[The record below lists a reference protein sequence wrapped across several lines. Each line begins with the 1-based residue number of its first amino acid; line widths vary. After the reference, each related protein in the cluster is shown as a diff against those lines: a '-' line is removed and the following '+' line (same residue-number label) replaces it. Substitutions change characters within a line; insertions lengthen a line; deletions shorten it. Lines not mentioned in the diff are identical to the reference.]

1 MKRRLIVG
9 VDAEEELSEASG
21 WYEGK
26 RPGLGIEFVDA
37 VQVALD
43 TILDAPET
51 WRSWRKGHPYRK
63 YVLHRFPFV
72 LFFVVETATIRIVA
86 VAHAKRRPGYW
97 VGR

>member
-9 VDAEEELSEASG
+9 VSAEEELGEASD

-43 TILDAPET
+43 AILEAPET
-51 WRSWRKGHPYRK
+51 WRFWRKGHPYRK
-63 YVLHRFPFV
+63 HVLHRFPFV
-72 LFFVVETATIRIVA
+72 LFFVVDEATIRIVA
-86 VAHAKRRPGYW
+86 IAHAKRRPGYW
-97 VGR
+97 LGR